1 MISDMESQQER
12 RKRLDHER
20 YMRNRDERI
29 AKQHECYIANRD
41 DILAKVRE
49 RRRIEM
55 LAKPAKIKFQFD
67 AERKRAYYRE
77 WYRKNKE
84 KRNETTA
91 NHQTQATDAR
101 HAQTFI

>member
-29 AKQHECYIANRD
+29 VKQHEYYVANRD

-49 RRRIEM
+49 RQRY
-55 LAKPAKIKFQFD
+55 AKGEELKCWQNQQ
-67 AERKRAYYRE
+67 R
-77 WYRKNKE
+77 
-84 KRNETTA
+84 
-91 NHQTQATDAR
+91 
-101 HAQTFI
+101 